1 MYQEEKVMTEQ
12 LELVLRKYDLELT
25 PDEQVTIWDEV
36 AFYHEINQE
45 YFDQDE
51 VEDLLG
57 EAKKEERL
65 IYEIEDLVDSVI
77 TKESKTRT
85 ITFFDDQLWII
96 HRVLKEKEELYSST
110 YHRHHNEDDLKV
122 INKEGNLIGIW
133 GDIYKKIKEALNGS
147 I

>member
-1 MYQEEKVMTEQ
+1 MNQQ

-36 AFYHEINQE
+36 AFYHEVNQS

-51 VEDLLG
+51 DEALG
-57 EAKKEERL
+57 SPQKDERL

-85 ITFFDDQLWII
+85 ITFNEDQLWII
-96 HRVLKEKEELYSST
+96 YHALNEKRELYSST
-110 YHRHHNEDDLKV
+110 YHRYQDEDDLKV
-122 INKEGNLIGIW
+122 VDKEGNLIGIY
-133 GDIYKKIKEALNGS
+133 GKIFKKIKEELNGKH
-147 I
+147 